1 MKAVLEAQEGDVM
14 NINFAIC
21 ILQTYQK
28 KPTLVNEIKTQEEAA
43 WLDSSLGMAIDALKI
58 INKINDVDNRLQEF
72 KDGWITESNIN
83 KVGDS

>member
-1 MKAVLEAQEGDVM
+1 MVLEVREGDVM

-28 KPTLVNEIKTQEEAA
+28 KPTLVNEIETQEEAA
-43 WLDSSLGMAIDALKI
+43 WLDSSLGMAIDALEI

-72 KDGWITESNIN
+72 TNKWITESNIN
-83 KVGDS
+83 KVGDQ

>member
-1 MKAVLEAQEGDVM
+1 MVSEVQEGDVM

-21 ILQTYQK
+21 ILKAYQE
-28 KPTLVNEIKTQEEAA
+28 KPTLFNEIETQEDAA
-43 WLDSSLGMAIDALKI
+43 WLDSSLGMAIDALEI

-72 KDGWITESNIN
+72 KDNWITESNIN

>member
-1 MKAVLEAQEGDVM
+1 M

-21 ILQTYQK
+21 ILKAYQEE
-28 KPTLVNEIKTQEEAA
+28 PTLFNEIKTQEEAA

-72 KDGWITESNIN
+72 KDGWITEYKIN
-83 KVGDS
+83 EEGDS

>member
-1 MKAVLEAQEGDVM
+1 MVLEVREGNVM

-28 KPTLVNEIKTQEEAA
+28 KPTLVNEIETQEEAA

-58 INKINDVDNRLQEF
+58 INKINDVDDRLQEF
-72 KDGWITESNIN
+72 KDSWITESNIN

>member
-1 MKAVLEAQEGDVM
+1 M

-21 ILQTYQK
+21 ILQAYQE
-28 KPTLVNEIKTQEEAA
+28 KPTLVNEIETQEEAA

-83 KVGDS
+83 EEGDS